1 MREIDE
7 TFAYIV
13 REKCNAALRWQ
24 ARAAEVRVSLA
35 RLDGRFADASTH
47 QTRANRLLGLV
58 EPHEPVSFPPIPA
71 AARKPRVGE
80 VWMVDLGG
88 AEHAPRLVAANM
100 DDAFFAISCLGHF
113 KRRQASDFARPA
125 TPEEA
130 EPFRDLLDGLKRSL
144 GETEGLGIPASE
156 ESK

>member
-13 REKCNAALRWQ
+13 REECNAALRWQ
-24 ARAAEVRVSLA
+24 AQAAEVRVSLA

-47 QTRANRLLGLV
+47 QTRANRLRVLI
-58 EPHEPVSFPPIPA
+58 EPHDPVSPPIPA

-80 VWMVDLGG
+80 VWVTKGGYVTLLTAHNVALRYWDTFSVGENGNFRVD
-88 AEHAPRLVAANM
+88 PTRLV
-100 DDAFFAISCLGHF
+100 
-113 KRRQASDFARPA
+113 RPA

-130 EPFRDLLDGLKRSL
+130 EPFRPFMEVLMRSL
-144 GETEGLGIPASE
+144 GETE
-156 ESK
+156 